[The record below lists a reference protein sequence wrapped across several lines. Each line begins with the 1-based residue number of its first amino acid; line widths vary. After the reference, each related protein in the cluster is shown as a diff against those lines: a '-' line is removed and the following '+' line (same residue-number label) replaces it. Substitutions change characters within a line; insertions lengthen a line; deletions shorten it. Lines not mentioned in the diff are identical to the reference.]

1 MPAVVRTYGRRR
13 RDRKTSAE
21 AALFHGAK
29 REARVVQADTAFLTR
44 RAEPNTATAR
54 RACSN
59 VRRVHRPVPVPSDP
73 YVLAPEAIETPP
85 VSWSQ
90 ALRRIG
96 PGMVLAAAIVGSGE
110 LIATTTLGAQVGFA
124 VLWVIVLS
132 CAIKPVVQGE
142 FGRYTIATGH
152 TALEG
157 FNCVP
162 GPRAGVG
169 WLVWIWG
176 ATVTLTLLQVGGMYG
191 GVAQVLHILVPAI
204 PVNAWVGA
212 CFVVTL
218 ALLLGGGY
226 ERIERLA
233 IVKVGLFTLL
243 TVCAAAILLRRP
255 GAVSV
260 ADLQSGFSFQF
271 PSAGLA
277 TAIAVFGITGVGA
290 TELVM
295 YPYWCVEK
303 GYARFVGERD
313 GSRAWTARAR
323 GWIRV
328 MHLDIMCS
336 LVVYTM
342 ATVAFY
348 LLGAGVLNRMGL
360 VPADR
365 DMIVVLSNI
374 YTQTLGAWTL
384 WLFYLGA
391 VITLYGTIFAS
402 TAAHARL
409 FADAVRIAGG
419 YARDDGASRLR
430 WRNRFVVLLSVVPV
444 TFYWF
449 LRSPVQ
455 MVVAGG
461 VAQALMLPLIGGAVI
476 YLRHTRVPEDIRPA
490 LGTTVLL
497 WISSAVMLAFAS
509 YYVWSRM

>member
-1 MPAVVRTYGRRR
+1 MSLRASASPTAPA
-13 RDRKTSAE
+13 
-21 AALFHGAK
+21 
-29 REARVVQADTAFLTR
+29 
-44 RAEPNTATAR
+44 
-54 RACSN
+54 
-59 VRRVHRPVPVPSDP
+59 DP
-73 YVLAPEAIETPP
+73 YVLAADAIELPP
-85 VSWSQ
+85 ATLAT
-90 ALRRIG
+90 ALGRIG
-96 PGMVLAAAIVGSGE
+96 PGMVLAASIVGSGE
-110 LIATTTLGAQVGFA
+110 LIATTTLGAQVGYA
-124 VLWVIVLS
+124 VLWIILLS

-157 FNCVP
+157 FNRVP

-169 WLVWIWG
+169 WLVWVWML
-176 ATVTLTLLQVGGMYG
+176 TVTLTLLQVGGMYG
-191 GVAQVLHILVPAI
+191 AVAQVLHLLVPSV
-204 PVNAWVGA
+204 PVNAWVGV
-212 CFVVTL
+212 CFLITL

-226 ERIERLA
+226 ERIERFA
-233 IVKVGLFTLL
+233 IVKVGLFTVL

-255 GAVSV
+255 DAVTL
-260 ADLQSGFSFQF
+260 ADLQSGLSFEL
-271 PSAGLA
+271 PAAGLA

-313 GSRAWTARAR
+313 GTAAWAGRAR

-328 MHLDIMCS
+328 MHLDITCS
-336 LVVYTM
+336 LVIYTM

-360 VPADR
+360 VPAER
-365 DMIVVLSNI
+365 DTIIVLSNI
-374 YTQTLGAWTL
+374 YTQTLGAWAL

-391 VITLYGTIFAS
+391 VVTLYGTVFAS

-409 FADAVRIAGG
+409 FADAVRIAGW
-419 YARDDGASRLR
+419 YPREDADSRRR
-430 WRNRFVVLLSVVPV
+430 WRNRFVVALSVVPV
-444 TFYWF
+444 MFYWF

-476 YLRHTRVPEDIRPA
+476 YLRHTQLPDEIRPTI
-490 LGTTVLL
+490 GTTVLL
-497 WISSAVMLAFAS
+497 WISSAVMLGFAS
-509 YYVWSRM
+509 YYVWSRI